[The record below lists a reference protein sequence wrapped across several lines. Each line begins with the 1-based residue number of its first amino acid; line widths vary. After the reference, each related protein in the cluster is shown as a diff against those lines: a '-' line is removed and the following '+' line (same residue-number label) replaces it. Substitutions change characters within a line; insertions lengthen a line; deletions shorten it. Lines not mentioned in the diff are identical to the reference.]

1 TAADFMVDLV
11 GGPKSPWNVSA
22 GRVFTDYFIEKTGR
36 DDMPE
41 MRKAVEKAFTNRV
54 KSLKSQWKKDAL
66 SQTAKAAERSKHSR
80 KQRKYQLFQRRR
92 ETAKLYSPLGRH
104 IDVLDA
110 LGVDGMSSDESSFD
124 PHTSQP
130 IYTLVKP
137 SWRHP
142 DLHDWLKVFD
152 QLHHRNHVN
161 SWSLDKRGA
170 FTHIRAGS
178 QKIRQTVHAPPH
190 LPVNA
195 YDPKWLES
203 RETLYVRH
211 VLCPKDPHRFD
222 HPPDVIA

>member
-1 TAADFMVDLV
+1 MHSHRQEKPQSDLSIA
-11 GGPKSPWNVSA
+11 GSSA
-22 GRVFTDYFIEKTGR
+22 NTRYVFYIGN
-36 DDMPE
+36 
-41 MRKAVEKAFTNRV
+41 AII
-54 KSLKSQWKKDAL
+54 
-66 SQTAKAAERSKHSR
+66 RSFVV
-80 KQRKYQLFQRRR
+80 QLFQRRR
-92 ETAKLYSPLGRH
+92 ETAKLYSPLRKH

-130 IYTLVKP
+130 TYTIVKP

-142 DLHDWLKVFD
+142 DLHHWLKVFD

-178 QKIRQTVHAPPH
+178 QKIRQTVHAPSY

-195 YDPKWLES
+195 YDPRWLES
-203 RETLYVRH
+203 KESLYVRH
-211 VLCPKDPHRFD
+211 VLCPEEGSYVLTTLLMSLRMFPQ
-222 HPPDVIA
+222 II

>member
-1 TAADFMVDLV
+1 
-11 GGPKSPWNVSA
+11 
-22 GRVFTDYFIEKTGR
+22 
-36 DDMPE
+36 MPQ
-41 MRKAVEKAFTNRV
+41 
-54 KSLKSQWKKDAL
+54 LL
-66 SQTAKAAERSKHSR
+66 I
-80 KQRKYQLFQRRR
+80 YGQLFQHRR
-92 ETAKLYSPLGRH
+92 ETAKLYNPLRKH

-130 IYTLVKP
+130 TYTIVKP

-142 DLHDWLKVFD
+142 DLHDWLRVFD
-152 QLHHRNHVN
+152 QLHHRNHVH
-161 SWSLDKRGA
+161 SWSLDKCGA

-178 QKIRQTVHAPPH
+178 QKIHQTVHAPPR

-211 VLCPKDPHRFD
+211 VLCPKENPYVFD
-222 HPPDVIA
+222 HPPEVIVYVSPYIRTRRLSDLDHMYRLLTI

>member
-1 TAADFMVDLV
+1 MV
-11 GGPKSPWNVSA
+11 
-22 GRVFTDYFIEKTGR
+22 
-36 DDMPE
+36 
-41 MRKAVEKAFTNRV
+41 
-54 KSLKSQWKKDAL
+54 
-66 SQTAKAAERSKHSR
+66 
-80 KQRKYQLFQRRR
+80 QLFHRRR
-92 ETAKLYSPLGRH
+92 ETAKLYSPLRKH
-104 IDVLDA
+104 IDVLDG

-130 IYTLVKP
+130 TYTVVKP

-152 QLHHRNHVN
+152 QLHHQNHVN
-161 SWSLDKRGA
+161 SWSLDRHGA

-178 QKIRQTVHAPPH
+178 QKIHQTVHAPPR

-211 VLCPKDPHRFD
+211 VLCPKEDPYVFG
-222 HPPDVIA
+222 HPPDVIAYVSPYYLNKVFV